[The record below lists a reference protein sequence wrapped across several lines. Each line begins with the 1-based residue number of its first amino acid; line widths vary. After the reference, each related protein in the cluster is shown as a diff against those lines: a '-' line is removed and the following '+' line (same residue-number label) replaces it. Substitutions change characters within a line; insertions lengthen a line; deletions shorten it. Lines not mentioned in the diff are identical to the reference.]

1 MTVRYRC
8 ALCGKSKLKKQ
19 LEQLVCKVCRTQY
32 DIHEAWAQELI
43 RTEQAWQDSQRNNA
57 EILNFSRLHIREN
70 NRFYDGDDMVNGDVD
85 FPHMRRGKIPE
96 HKKHQPTPTPP
107 DSYLDHLEI
116 VLQWGDVAG
125 LTDKEKQAIEV
136 IVLFMQ
142 NQAISLE
149 GASQIL
155 SEIEGKE
162 ISPFEF
168 QARLNQARQKLMDA
182 GIHLTP

>member
-1 MTVRYRC
+1 MAVRYRC
-8 ALCGKSKLKKQ
+8 ALCGKTKLKKQ
-19 LEQLVCKVCRTQY
+19 LEQHVCKACRTQY

-43 RTEQAWQDSQRNNA
+43 REEQVWHNSQENNA
-57 EILNFSRLHIREN
+57 EVLNFSRLYTRQN
-70 NRFYDGDDMVNGDVD
+70 NRSYDGDDMLNGDVD
-85 FPHMRRGKIPE
+85 FPRMRRPKVPE
-96 HKKHQPTPTPP
+96 HKKYRPSPAKP
-107 DSYLDHLEI
+107 DSYLDNLEI

-125 LTDKEKQAIEV
+125 LTDNEKQAIEV

-168 QARLNQARQKLMDA
+168 QERLNQARQKLLDA
-182 GIHLTP
+182 GIKLR